1 MAREQLRMKHAE
13 SPLTIDSELLA
24 QVQTAAKAANR
35 NVSEQL
41 VMWASLGQVLE
52 SMLTS
57 SEISALMAGAIEIKV
72 EVSKRGMIDARGNV
86 DIVELAMSH
95 QSEAGFNKVA
105 SQIKKEVK
113 GPLYE
118 TVDDRS
124 DLLRQISPDGTVEI
138 GILKNNNF
146 KKIRSV

>member
-1 MAREQLRMKHAE
+1 MNHAE

-41 VMWASLGQVLE
+41 VLWASLGQILE
-52 SMLTS
+52 SMLTG
-57 SEISALMAGAIEIKV
+57 SEISALMAGVIEIKV

-105 SQIKKEVK
+105 SQIKKETK

-118 TVDDRS
+118 TVDGRS

-138 GILKNNNF
+138 GTFKN
-146 KKIRSV
+146 KKFRKEKTN